1 MAELGIEVWYGYNNE
16 INEVKAVQ
24 KSNVIDKESIV
35 ATHEKTKCSSSDFE
49 EKCDTTNLSVV
60 FLEPLKDKVMAI
72 KAIDFKNR
80 YQITY
85 LNEGLDISG
94 SSLNPMKTKM
104 IPSDV
109 KGEGLM
115 QVTQLEKYSP
125 YWISEDGRLFEMNSF
140 GSFIQINK
148 SFERFQDSG
157 DARTRLHSGYGGIL
171 AYEKNRAIEIFDA
184 DELTKELQKSFSYS
198 FPEHE
203 ERINDLIKKKM
214 LEQENIGKKILKQYN
229 VQSRW

>member
-1 MAELGIEVWYGYNNE
+1 
-16 INEVKAVQ
+16 
-24 KSNVIDKESIV
+24 
-35 ATHEKTKCSSSDFE
+35 KTKCSSSDIE
-49 EKCDTTNLSVV
+49 AKCDTTNLSIV

-109 KGEGLM
+109 KGEGLI
-115 QVTQLEKYSP
+115 QVTQIEKYSP
-125 YWISEDGRLFEMNSF
+125 YWVSEDGRLFEMNSF
-140 GSFIQINK
+140 GSFNQINK

-157 DARTRLHSGYGGIL
+157 DARTRLHSGFGGIIS
-171 AYEKNRAIEIFDA
+171 YEQNRASEIFNS

-198 FPEHE
+198 FPEHK
-203 ERINDLIKKKM
+203 ERINDSIEKKM
-214 LEQENIGKKILKQYN
+214 LEQENIAKIILEQFQI
-229 VQSRW
+229 QSRW